1 MVLYRCKI
9 CNYIY
14 EEKEGKE
21 KFDELEQDFKCPKC
35 RASKNHFVK
44 KELPK

>member
-1 MVLYRCKI
+1 MALYRCKI

-14 EEKEGKE
+14 DDKENEIIFDDLDEEYR
-21 KFDELEQDFKCPKC
+21 CPKC

-44 KELPK
+44 K